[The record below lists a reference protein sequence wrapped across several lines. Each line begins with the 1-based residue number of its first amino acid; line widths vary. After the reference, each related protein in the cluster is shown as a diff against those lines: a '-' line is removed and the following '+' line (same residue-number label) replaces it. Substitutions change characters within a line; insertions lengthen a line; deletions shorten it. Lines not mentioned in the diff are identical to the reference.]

1 MVYKGYFEF
10 MEVKEYKE
18 EDYLTIFGVK
28 KTFEIMLEIVDKSYK
43 KEHQKGGRK
52 DGATPRERLEIT
64 LKYLRQYLS
73 QRYLAKEYNIGKSR
87 VAPII
92 KWTTKLLIKD
102 KNFSLPNKVENIND
116 TSETRIVD
124 ATESRIDRPK
134 EHQKEWYS
142 GKKKMHTIK
151 TQVEIGIKTM
161 IIYST
166 RFAKGSVHDFKLFKE
181 TTCDYNPNT
190 PLFIDMGYIG
200 IEKIHKN
207 SIIPIKSSKYHK
219 LNNVERWYN
228 REVSKAR
235 IAIEHVN
242 AFLKKFKIV
251 STRFRNR
258 RKNFKLYMSLIC
270 GIYNFEVASR

>member
-1 MVYKGYFEF
+1 
-10 MEVKEYKE
+10 MEIKEYKD

-28 KTFEIMLEIVDKSYK
+28 KTFEKMLEIVDKSYK
-43 KEHQKGGRK
+43 HEHQKGGRK
-52 DGATPRERLEIT
+52 DGSTPQERLEIT
-64 LKYLRQYLS
+64 LKYLRQYVS
-73 QRYLAKEYNIGKSR
+73 QRYLANEYRIGKSR

-92 KWTTKLLIKD
+92 RWTTKLLVKD

-116 TSETRIVD
+116 TSEARIVD
-124 ATESRIDRPK
+124 VTESRIDRPK
-134 EHQKEWYS
+134 EKQKEWYS

-151 TQVEIGIKTM
+151 TQVEIGIKTLL
-161 IIYST
+161 IYST
-166 RFAKGSVHDFKLFKE
+166 AFAKGSVHDFKLFKE
-181 TTCDYNPNT
+181 SSCDYNPKI

-200 IEKIHKN
+200 IEKNHKN

-219 LNNVERWYN
+219 LNDVERWYN
-228 REVSKAR
+228 SEVSKER

-242 AFLKKFKIV
+242 AFLKKFKIA

-270 GIYNFEVASR
+270 GIYNFETVNR